1 MGLLTNKNIIG
12 AYGKFFIRIFGTVIA
27 KVHINWLT
35 SIGFLGNISKKQNI
49 KPLFNV
55 YLIILQT
62 NKKYRNLYIIK
73 AIQAPEIISLRVLT
87 ALELIPKLII

>member
-49 KPLFNV
+49 NLF
-55 YLIILQT
+55 
-62 NKKYRNLYIIK
+62 
-73 AIQAPEIISLRVLT
+73 LT
-87 ALELIPKLII
+87 YT